1 MNRLP
6 TIVAIVLSV
15 IGLTLAVVWT
25 TRYQAPRK
33 RSPLMS
39 VGATGGTSPP
49 NVPSPAPP
57 GGFSGTPSMGGFGA
71 PGSIAAGSSANSGI
85 EMGIMSA
92 MSGGMT
98 GDPTMKPRLVYTG
111 TLQPAETV
119 TVTAPLTGSITDV
132 YVKDGD
138 TVHTGQKLIRLE
150 ATEPQRREVVIK
162 SPRRGLVMASRE
174 MGPLSDPAFD
184 AFLRFPHVGRHV
196 TAGTALLDVVSEQS
210 AVVLLNVPER
220 DVSSVKL
227 SQPALIRPRVL
238 PEGVTLKG
246 KVTRISRIGYRG
258 SLNTVM
264 FPVTVQVSG
273 ASDRVRLGMSVE
285 VELVEEEKDEET
297 VHGEIPGTSGMTG
310 APPYGGMPPMP
321 GAPEA
326 GRG

>member
-6 TIVAIVLSV
+6 TIVAIVLSM

-25 TRYQAPRK
+25 TRHPAPRK

-49 NVPSPAPP
+49 NLPFPAPP
-57 GGFSGTPSMGGFGA
+57 GVFSGTPSMGGFGA
-71 PGSIAAGSSANSGI
+71 PGSIATGSGAMMSG
-85 EMGIMSA
+85 
-92 MSGGMT
+92 MSGGMM
-98 GDPTMKPRLVYTG
+98 GDPSMKPRLVYTG

-138 TVHTGQKLIRLE
+138 TVQTGQKLIRIK
-150 ATEPQRREVVIK
+150 APAPQRREVVIQ

-184 AFLRFPHVGRHV
+184 SFTRFPHVGRYV
-196 TAGTALLDVVSEQS
+196 NAGTALLDVVSEQS

-220 DVSSVKL
+220 EVSSVKL
-227 SQPALIRPRVL
+227 FQPALIRPRVL

-246 KVTRISRIGYRG
+246 KVVRVSRMGHRSSISTI
-258 SLNTVM
+258 M

-273 ASDRVRLGMSVE
+273 SSDEVRLGMSVE
-285 VELVEEEKDEET
+285 VELVEEGKDEET
-297 VHGEIPGTSGMTG
+297 VQGEVPGTSGMMG
-310 APPYGGMPPMP
+310 APPYGGVPPMP

>member
-6 TIVAIVLSV
+6 TIVAIVISV
-15 IGLTLAVVWT
+15 IVLTLAVVWT
-25 TRYQAPRK
+25 TRYQSPRK

-39 VGATGGTSPP
+39 VGAPGGTSPP
-49 NVPSPAPP
+49 NMPSPAPP
-57 GGFSGTPSMGGFGA
+57 GGFSGA
-71 PGSIAAGSSANSGI
+71 PGPTTTGGGANFG
-85 EMGIMSA
+85 GPG
-92 MSGGMT
+92 MSGGMMSGMPGGMM
-98 GDPTMKPRLVYTG
+98 GDPTMKPRLLYTG
-111 TLQPAETV
+111 TLQPAEIV
-119 TVTAPLTGSITDV
+119 TVTAPLTGSITNV

-138 TVHTGQKLIRLE
+138 TVQTGQKLIRLE

-184 AFLRFPHVGRHV
+184 SFTRFPHVGRHV
-196 TAGTALLDVVSEQS
+196 STGTALLDIVSEQS

-220 DVSSVKL
+220 EVSSVKL

-246 KVTRISRIGYRG
+246 KVARVSRMGHRSSISTI
-258 SLNTVM
+258 M

-273 ASDRVRLGMSVE
+273 ALDKVRLGMSVE

-297 VHGEIPGTSGMTG
+297 VQGEVPGMSGMTG
-310 APPYGGMPPMP
+310 APPYGGMSPMP

>member
-6 TIVAIVLSV
+6 TIIAIVLSV
-15 IGLTLAVVWT
+15 MVLTLAVIWMT
-25 TRYQAPRK
+25 QYKGPRN
-33 RSPLMS
+33 RPRLMS
-39 VGATGGTSPP
+39 PSAAGTIGGTAPP
-49 NVPSPAPP
+49 PGTPPSAPP
-57 GGFSGTPSMGGFGA
+57 GAGMSSMGGPGA
-71 PGSIAAGSSANSGI
+71 PGSMAAGSGAMMSG
-85 EMGIMSA
+85 
-92 MSGGMT
+92 MSGGMM
-98 GDPTMKPRLVYTG
+98 GDPTMKPRLLYTG
-111 TLQPAETV
+111 TLQPAEIV

-138 TVHTGQKLIRLE
+138 TVQAGQKLIRLE

-162 SPRRGLVMASRE
+162 APRPGLVMASRE

-184 AFLRFPHVGRHV
+184 SFTRFPHMGRHV
-196 TAGTALLDVVSEQS
+196 STGTALLDVVSEQS

-220 DVSSVKL
+220 EVSSVKL
-227 SQPALIRPRVL
+227 SQPALIRPRIL

-246 KVTRISRIGYRG
+246 KVVRVSRMGHRSSISTI
-258 SLNTVM
+258 M

-273 ASDRVRLGMSVE
+273 ALDKVRLGMSVE

-297 VHGEIPGTSGMTG
+297 VQGEIPGMSGMTG
-310 APPYGGMPPMP
+310 APPSGGIPSMP